1 MYPSIFLSKQAKEK
15 DELGKVFHYDLYGK
29 REQKYDFLKENDL
42 STIKLQKIP
51 YDFQNYFFVPKDFAN
66 DEKYNTGFKIDEL
79 FKYSNSGLQTK
90 NDSLTIHFSQIGV
103 ENVLYDLKT
112 LNSLD

>member
-1 MYPSIFLSKQAKEK
+1 MSRICNRDY
-15 DELGKVFHYDLYGK
+15 FH
-29 REQKYDFLKENDL
+29 
-42 STIKLQKIP
+42 TIKLQKIP

-112 LNSLD
+112 LNSLELRQKYNIQKTH